1 MAALAHHLGRPD
13 LAVFMARKAARR
25 SHHLLNLGYP
35 TALPGLTAATVV
47 AGLEPAL
54 VLAIIRQESA
64 FDRGAVSR
72 AGARG
77 LMQLMPATARRVAAR
92 AGLPY
97 ARARLTEDAA
107 YNLRLGQLYLKDLL
121 AQFGGHYAL
130 AIAAYNAGPHRVRRW
145 LRRFGSTPVTED
157 ALVDWI
163 EKIPFGETRNYV
175 QRVLEATV
183 VYRHKLAGETRLAVR
198 AAPKWPRW
206 CVTSCRG
213 VPVSTAAHDP

>member
-1 MAALAHHLGRPD
+1 MPPEWPPSPTTWGDPIWRCSW
-13 LAVFMARKAARR
+13 RKAARR

-35 TALPGLTAATVV
+35 TALPGLIAATVV

-130 AIAAYNAGPHRVRRW
+130 AIAAYNAARIACAAGCAASARHR
-145 LRRFGSTPVTED
+145 
-157 ALVDWI
+157 
-163 EKIPFGETRNYV
+163 
-175 QRVLEATV
+175 
-183 VYRHKLAGETRLAVR
+183 
-198 AAPKWPRW
+198 
-206 CVTSCRG
+206 
-213 VPVSTAAHDP
+213 